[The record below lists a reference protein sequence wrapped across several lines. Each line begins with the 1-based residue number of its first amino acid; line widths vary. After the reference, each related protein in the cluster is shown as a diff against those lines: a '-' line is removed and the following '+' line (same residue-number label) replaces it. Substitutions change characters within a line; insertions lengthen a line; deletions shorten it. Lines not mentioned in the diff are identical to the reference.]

1 MNVESFLEG
10 DDDDDDNN
18 DGDNESVENV
28 DIGDGDDENIDEG
41 DDGDVI
47 SLRPLSPVAP
57 APHKESWVD
66 SPTFMCSTILYV
78 LRCSTIA
85 YVRSTISFVP
95 N

>member
-1 MNVESFLEG
+1 MNVQNVVEG
-10 DDDDDDNN
+10 DDDDDMVENFYEGEG
-18 DGDNESVENV
+18 DGDNV
-28 DIGDGDDENIDEG
+28 DEG

-85 YVRSTISFVP
+85 YVHSTIPFVP

>member
-1 MNVESFLEG
+1 MIMLKILVLMKEMM
-10 DDDDDDNN
+10 
-18 DGDNESVENV
+18 
-28 DIGDGDDENIDEG
+28 
-41 DDGDVI
+41 VI

>member
-1 MNVESFLEG
+1 MNVQNVVEGNDDDNVDNVDEG
-10 DDDDDDNN
+10 DDD
-18 DGDNESVENV
+18 NV
-28 DIGDGDDENIDEG
+28 DNVDQG

-85 YVRSTISFVP
+85 YVRSTISFVH